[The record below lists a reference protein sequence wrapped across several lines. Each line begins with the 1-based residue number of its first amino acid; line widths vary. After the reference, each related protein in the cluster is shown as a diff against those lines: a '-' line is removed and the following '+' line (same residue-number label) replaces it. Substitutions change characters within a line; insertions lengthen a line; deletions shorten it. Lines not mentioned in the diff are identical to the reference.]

1 MFQYQGVNVKKF
13 SLVVVFLFNITFFL
27 SIFPHPTSCIDCSG
41 MMMQLCC
48 FENKWE
54 VWKNSEIDLK
64 LKNNI
69 CTFFGSDLGEDN
81 ACHLL
86 ALVLSIRGSFYQSV
100 NNHDLNRPCTKD
112 FLTISQWRKQYGWW
126 KKVNICNPYGY
137 EWDDFMNILES
148 VDWGVEARKGFIGII

>member
-1 MFQYQGVNVKKF
+1 MITHFSSMFFFMLILEKRHGYVPVSRSECEKVL
-13 SLVVVFLFNITFFL
+13 SLVFLLFNITFFL
-27 SIFPHPTSCIDCSG
+27 SIFPHPTSCIVCSG

-69 CTFFGSDLGEDN
+69 CTFFGSDLGEDT

-86 ALVLSIRGSFYQSV
+86 ALVLRIRGSFYQSV

-112 FLTISQWRKQYGWW
+112 FLTISQ
-126 KKVNICNPYGY
+126 
-137 EWDDFMNILES
+137 
-148 VDWGVEARKGFIGII
+148 

>member
-1 MFQYQGVNVKKF
+1 MLILEKRHGYVPVSRSECEKVLSRFF
-13 SLVVVFLFNITFFL
+13 FLFNIIFFL

-112 FLTISQWRKQYGWW
+112 FLTISQ
-126 KKVNICNPYGY
+126 
-137 EWDDFMNILES
+137 
-148 VDWGVEARKGFIGII
+148 